1 MKNIKSFES
10 LMENIN
16 ESVTDHYVINSKDKK
31 IYSSKGNSR
40 SYWQG
45 DKKGTIDME
54 IDVFSSGGNSKKHA
68 KEIYNALKAAGLEN
82 KYFFISVN
90 VK

>member
-31 IYSSKGNSR
+31 IYPSKGNSR

-45 DKKGTIDME
+45 DKKR
-54 IDVFSSGGNSKKHA
+54 N
-68 KEIYNALKAAGLEN
+68 Y
-82 KYFFISVN
+82 
-90 VK
+90 

>member
-16 ESVTDHYVINSKDKK
+16 EAVTDHYVINSKDKK
-31 IYSSKGNSR
+31 IYPSRGNSR
-40 SYWQG
+40 SYWEG
-45 DKKGTIDME
+45 DKKGTIDMQ
-54 IDVFSSGGNSKKHA
+54 IDVFSNSSDSKKHA
-68 KEIYNALKAAGLEN
+68 KEIYDALKSAGLEN
-82 KYFFISVN
+82 KYFSISVK